1 MTRVY
6 FPRSPKNVKTKLAL
20 LSCKTNQVITN
31 KKLKIMKKI
40 LTLMAAMSAVA
51 GTAMA
56 NDFNFANPVANA
68 KEEGSSLQFNE
79 ESKAF
84 TLPVTNGD
92 EITLTATG
100 DITVSFGGV
109 ELTKKNGKY
118 AVTSDG
124 DLTIT
129 LAENAAV
136 TKIFVE
142 SSNTRAIQVEIDK
155 AYDEMGKAIAAVAK
169 YVTYEGFYTKVQEA
183 ISKAGEKVQAVK
195 AELAE
200 KKEANGVTDDVK
212 NTLIAKL
219 NSTTLIPDYGYG
231 AIKDAQDAVAK
242 ANSTFQLFKDITTT
256 EAKKALNKLDKANGT
271 ATIAEWN
278 ANGGKA
284 INNKALFTHDFTATT
299 DKNGNVTKIN
309 LGDFKTNWLKG
320 EWDNLKKEVNVTIKN
335 EAIAELSK
343 FPNAFET
350 NDKDYFVQ
358 LYTEVGEKLD
368 NVIARAI
375 FERDN
380 LKSINDLS
388 TKVEKVEAA
397 LKAGKPFDL
406 DQDND
411 YTLLKEQI
419 VSMQNEVKQTDNRYM
434 YSEDQYTTFVTNIA
448 GVSTKLDGFYTE
460 LVNKAKADLTAKL
473 EEAQKNLTK
482 YAYEVSAKYEN
493 EPDTKLDYQ
502 KKFSTQQNN
511 LDKIKK
517 SFENSQFTT
526 VQTDYANF
534 VDQINKLNGEVKK
547 IWEKTLNAQKT
558 EINQHNLE
566 AQNRING
573 AIEDVR
579 KDYNDYVGWIKN
591 WMVLDATNSASD
603 DLKANLNTLFSEI
616 NGLDEMIEKV
626 QKLVEEKTANIQ
638 KESDAEFGAHYEANK
653 NLYRI
658 TEDVEADYLNQVK
671 DVADKV
677 YDEIVDAALK
687 ANAAANTYLTTVD
700 VENAKYLITE
710 AKRNVKPGDKN
721 EKMSNE
727 AVIAFNEAYDLI
739 QTKKQVTNEDGTLTW
754 VGDGFIKTA
763 QDEIARLAA
772 FDGTEEK
779 FKENILANKV
789 GAIREILAKVKP
801 AVETLNGELKSY
813 TTQYSTIYD
822 KKVDWNFAKKDETTL
837 QMTVNDWEKKNNVE
851 AKDHFDVKDALTKA
865 NTKLAGALTTL
876 EESCLTASQKE
887 AEIKKVLNEYD
898 ADMFKIQNYPTFKAN
913 EAAAPIVSA
922 KVTEVEKAIADARKT
937 IEAYEAEIKAEASAS
952 LDDVDSQFTNLKSSI
967 DVAVKNNTISANK
980 DGFIAGLDEL
990 AGKVADILKK
1000 AAEEAN
1006 GGKLDL
1012 NGDGAIDGKDF
1023 KQAADNFETTLD
1035 SKTFDAFMS
1044 KYAEYKKNH

>member
-1 MTRVY
+1 
-6 FPRSPKNVKTKLAL
+6 
-20 LSCKTNQVITN
+20 
-31 KKLKIMKKI
+31 
-40 LTLMAAMSAVA
+40 MAAMSAVA

-68 KEEGSSLQFNE
+68 KEEGSKLEFNE

-84 TLPVTNGD
+84 TLPVTSGD

-100 DITVSFGGV
+100 DITVSMGGV
-109 ELTKKNGKY
+109 ELTKNENGKY
-118 AVTSDG
+118 AVTADG

-142 SSNTRAIQVEIDK
+142 SSNTRAIQAEIDK

-200 KKEANGVTDDVK
+200 KKEANGVTDAVK
-212 NTLIAKL
+212 DALKAKL

-242 ANSTFQLFKDITTT
+242 AESTFKLFEDITTT
-256 EAKKALNKLDKANGT
+256 EANKAINKLDKANGT

-284 INNKALFTHDFTATT
+284 INNKALFTHDFTATK

-309 LGDFKTNWLKG
+309 NGNFKTTWLKG
-320 EWDNLKKEVNVTIKN
+320 EWDNLKKEVNETIKN

-350 NDKDYFVQ
+350 NDKAYFVQ

-397 LKAGKPFDL
+397 LKAGKPFEL

-434 YSEDQYTTFVTNIA
+434 YSEDQYTTFVENIA

-460 LVNKAKADLTAKL
+460 LVNKAKADLTAKI

-493 EPDTKLDYQ
+493 EPATKLVYE
-502 KKFSTQQNN
+502 KLFSEQQNY

-517 SFENSQFTT
+517 DFKDSQFTT

-547 IWEKTLNAQKT
+547 IWEKTLNAQKK
-558 EINQHNLE
+558 EINDHNLE

-591 WMVLDATNSASD
+591 WMVLDATTKASD

-626 QKLVEEKTANIQ
+626 QKLVDEKTANIQ

-658 TEDVEADYLNQVK
+658 TEDVEADYLNQV
-671 DVADKV
+671 
-677 YDEIVDAALK
+677 
-687 ANAAANTYLTTVD
+687 
-700 VENAKYLITE
+700 
-710 AKRNVKPGDKN
+710 
-721 EKMSNE
+721 
-727 AVIAFNEAYDLI
+727 
-739 QTKKQVTNEDGTLTW
+739 
-754 VGDGFIKTA
+754 
-763 QDEIARLAA
+763 
-772 FDGTEEK
+772 
-779 FKENILANKV
+779 
-789 GAIREILAKVKP
+789 
-801 AVETLNGELKSY
+801 
-813 TTQYSTIYD
+813 
-822 KKVDWNFAKKDETTL
+822 
-837 QMTVNDWEKKNNVE
+837 
-851 AKDHFDVKDALTKA
+851 
-865 NTKLAGALTTL
+865 
-876 EESCLTASQKE
+876 
-887 AEIKKVLNEYD
+887 
-898 ADMFKIQNYPTFKAN
+898 
-913 EAAAPIVSA
+913 
-922 KVTEVEKAIADARKT
+922 
-937 IEAYEAEIKAEASAS
+937 
-952 LDDVDSQFTNLKSSI
+952 
-967 DVAVKNNTISANK
+967 
-980 DGFIAGLDEL
+980 
-990 AGKVADILKK
+990 
-1000 AAEEAN
+1000 
-1006 GGKLDL
+1006 
-1012 NGDGAIDGKDF
+1012 
-1023 KQAADNFETTLD
+1023 
-1035 SKTFDAFMS
+1035 
-1044 KYAEYKKNH
+1044 